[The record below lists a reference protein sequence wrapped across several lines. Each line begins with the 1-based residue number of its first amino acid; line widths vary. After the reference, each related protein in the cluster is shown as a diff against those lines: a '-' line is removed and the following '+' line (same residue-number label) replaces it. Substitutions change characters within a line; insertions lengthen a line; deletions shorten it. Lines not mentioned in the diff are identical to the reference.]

1 MEQTSAKRFLNFNKM
16 KKILIFVAAMV
27 MTAFVSCG
35 RTTGSNETADSTAV
49 VDSIEE
55 VVDSVVEGDS
65 VVADSLICND

>member
-1 MEQTSAKRFLNFNKM
+1 M

>member
-1 MEQTSAKRFLNFNKM
+1 
-16 KKILIFVAAMV
+16 MV

-55 VVDSVVEGDS
+55 VVDSVVDGDS
-65 VVADSLICND
+65 VVADSLICNE

>member
-55 VVDSVVEGDS
+55 VVDSVVDGDS
-65 VVADSLICND
+65 VVADSLICNE